1 MKKLVTM
8 AMTAVLVTGSA
19 LAEVS
24 KEVLDSISTPNK
36 VETSIGTLKFRDG
49 APYPET
55 AEKVYDYLD
64 TMRGV
69 DAFLKCIPAASL
81 HELIKGNQHVSGGE
95 AHQVVIFDKLM
106 DPKSLFLTANSST
119 MYAFPCLDLERDG
132 PTVVEAPPKMLGM
145 INDAWFRYVTDIG
158 LAGPDKGWSTI
169 LRLYGPLEPWYDK
182 TWRPGEIEMVR

>member
-1 MKKLVTM
+1 MIGVM
-8 AMTAVLVTGSA
+8 AAAA
-19 LAEVS
+19 LLLIASMASAEVS
-24 KEVLDSISTPNK
+24 QKVLDSISTPDEVK
-36 VETSIGTLKFRDG
+36 TSIGTLKFLDG

-55 AEKVYDYLD
+55 AEKVYDYID

-69 DAFLKCIPAASL
+69 DVFLKCIPAASL
-81 HELIKGNQHVSGGE
+81 HELVKGNQHVSGGE

-119 MYAFPCLDLERDG
+119 RYAFPCLDLARDG
-132 PTVVEAPPKMLGM
+132 PTVVEAPPNMLGM